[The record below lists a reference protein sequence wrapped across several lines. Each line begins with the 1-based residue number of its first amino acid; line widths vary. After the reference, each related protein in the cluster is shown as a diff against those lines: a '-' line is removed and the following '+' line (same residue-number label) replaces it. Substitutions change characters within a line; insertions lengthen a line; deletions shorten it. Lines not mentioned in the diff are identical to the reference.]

1 ELTEIPAPPFKEHKF
16 GRGERF
22 AELLREYGADSV
34 WTDSIGNVIGLRK
47 GTQRD
52 SVLALAAHLDTV
64 FPEGTDVTV
73 TQKGDTLFAP
83 GISDDGRGLT
93 TVLTVL
99 RAFDAHNIQ
108 TQSDILFIGDVGEE
122 GSGDLRGMKYLFR
135 KDGPE
140 ISHFISID
148 GSNDKRIVN
157 GALGSHRYRVTFKG
171 PGGHSWVAFGLA
183 NPHHA
188 LGQAI
193 TNFVE
198 VADNYTNGEG
208 RKTSYTVGRIGG
220 GKEVNSIPFE
230 SWMEVDMRSLSQKRL
245 NKIDTLF

>member
-1 ELTEIPAPPFKEHKF
+1 IVFLSSLLISGYFINGCIKKENLEGNYKQSIKISQQYSDKLNKLTRNGKINEAVTFIENSDDETIQNQIELTEIPAPPFKEHRF

-83 GISDDGRGLT
+83 GISDGGRGLT

-122 GSGDLRGMKYLFR
+122 GLGDLRGMK
-135 KDGPE
+135 
-140 ISHFISID
+140 
-148 GSNDKRIVN
+148 
-157 GALGSHRYRVTFKG
+157 
-171 PGGHSWVAFGLA
+171 
-183 NPHHA
+183 
-188 LGQAI
+188 
-193 TNFVE
+193 
-198 VADNYTNGEG
+198 
-208 RKTSYTVGRIGG
+208 
-220 GKEVNSIPFE
+220 
-230 SWMEVDMRSLSQKRL
+230 
-245 NKIDTLF
+245 